1 MEAHGVNT
9 NAIKVMAEVEI
20 DTLNHTSDLID
31 FEILN
36 KTTLVVTLCGVRRSN
51 ESNWYRRRK
60 IDCIIKC
67 T

>member
-1 MEAHGVNT
+1 
-9 NAIKVMAEVEI
+9 MAEVEI

-36 KTTLVVTLCGVRRSN
+36 KTSLVVTLCGVRRSN

-60 IDCIIKC
+60 IDCISKC